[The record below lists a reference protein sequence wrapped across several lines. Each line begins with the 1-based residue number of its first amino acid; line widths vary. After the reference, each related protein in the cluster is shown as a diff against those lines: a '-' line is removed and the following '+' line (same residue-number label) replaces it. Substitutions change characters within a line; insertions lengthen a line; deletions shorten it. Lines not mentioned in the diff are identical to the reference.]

1 MYVQSL
7 PEEPAPEPARLS
19 GPFSTI
25 GTVLSALILLLCIG
39 LIAWIELSV
48 PPLARTAAPERALG
62 LIAGR
67 TMELEEAVATAP
79 PWERLLYEIS
89 SGGTDEP
96 AQLITWYE
104 ELARHSQQPL
114 IALYLTVLQAEA
126 GRLEAVT
133 DQTAA
138 WGRWPEPYP
147 TFRRLL
153 SAAYLGARPG
163 RDDGIY
169 LIARMAELMPDGWF
183 YERLAARLADRA
195 GLRTLQVTTEQ
206 ELRRRGARLLARF
219 RLLAAVDLV
228 SLSAG
233 GLAIV
238 ILVRG
243 RRVPGRWTIGTAQV
257 PPPWTGW
264 DGAAVLLRGG
274 AIGAVLTVGL
284 LFVIV
289 ENPAIRLLVS
299 PIIHLPLLWLAYVH
313 LLRPAGVGFLAGLGL
328 RPPPQGWP
336 RLLVVVLA
344 VLAAAILGEW
354 LISALGQL
362 LKLSSHWTEW
372 FDSDLIWGG
381 RATVGAA
388 LVEYVCFAP
397 FFEEIVFRGLIFRT
411 FRRQF
416 NWTVSAGASAAIF
429 SILHG
434 YGPLGFASV
443 LWSGIL
449 WAWAYEKT
457 GSLLPGMMAH
467 AINNFLVVLGLLVLL
482 RLA

>member
-1 MYVQSL
+1 MDLREAPPSQ
-7 PEEPAPEPARLS
+7 EAPAASGRFSPAWTA
-19 GPFSTI
+19 F
-25 GTVLSALILLLCIG
+25 SALVLLFCIG
-39 LIAWIELSV
+39 LIMWVELSV
-48 PPLARTAAPERALG
+48 PPLARMAAPERALG

-67 TMELEEAVATAP
+67 TMELEEAVAAAA

-89 SGGTDEP
+89 SGGTDER
-96 AQLITWYE
+96 AQLITWYD
-104 ELARHSQQPL
+104 ELTQYSQHPL
-114 IALYLTVLQAEA
+114 IALHLAILQAEA
-126 GRLEAVT
+126 DRLEAVK
-133 DQTAA
+133 DQTAG
-138 WGRWPEPYP
+138 WGRRPEPYP
-147 TFRRLL
+147 TFKRLL
-153 SAAYLGARPG
+153 SAAYLGAPPA

-169 LIARMAELMPDGWF
+169 LIARLAELTPDGWF
-183 YERLAARLADRA
+183 YERLAARLADRT

-206 ELRRRGARLLARF
+206 ELRRRGNRLLARF

-228 SLSAG
+228 LLIAG
-233 GLAIV
+233 SLAII

-243 RRVPGRWTIGTAQV
+243 RRVPGRWTIGTAEV

-264 DGAAVLLRGG
+264 VGAAVLLRGG
-274 AIGAVLTVGL
+274 AIGTVLTVSL
-284 LFVIV
+284 VFLIVV
-289 ENPAIRLLVS
+289 ENPVIRLLAS
-299 PIIHLPLLWLAYVH
+299 PIIHLPLLLLAYVH
-313 LLRPAGVGFLAGLGL
+313 LLRPAGVGFLDGLGL
-328 RPPPQGWP
+328 RAPPQGWP
-336 RLLVVVLA
+336 RLLVVVLT

-354 LISALGQL
+354 LISATGEF

-372 FDSDLIWGG
+372 FDPDLLWGG
-381 RATVGAA
+381 RGTVGAA

-416 NWTVSAGASAAIF
+416 NWTMSAGASAAIF

-457 GSLLPGMMAH
+457 GSLLPGMIAH
-467 AINNFLVVLGLLVLL
+467 AINNFLVVLGLLILL